1 MAEQKLNPTCL
12 DGSALPLVLCGCGA
26 LIAMLAGPALAAYGD
41 EAGGLAWGMMTV
53 ELLGGLAIFL
63 FGMMQMEEGL
73 KAVAGERMKGIL
85 ARLTVNRFMGVGTGA
100 LVTAVIQ
107 SSSVTTVLVVGFISA
122 GLMSLS
128 QSVGVIMGA
137 NIGTTITAQIVAFKI
152 TKAALGMIAV
162 GFAMLFT
169 ARNDHTK
176 HYGVMLMGLGM
187 VFFGMHVMSEAMEP
201 LRTYEPFLTL
211 MKTMDNPLVGVLI
224 ALVFTAIIQ
233 SSSASTGI
241 VIVMASQGFIS
252 LQAGIALAF
261 GANIGTCATAL
272 LAVIGKPREAV
283 RAAVVHLLFNVC
295 GVLIWLPFIGF
306 IADLVT
312 AISPTYPDLGGTARL
327 AAETPRQI
335 ANAHTFFNVANTLIF
350 IWFTTQIAR
359 FVEWLIPDKP
369 LAEEAVIVRPR
380 FLQEE
385 LLSTPSLALDQV
397 RMEVMHMGETV
408 NAMLQ
413 GIMPAIIKGDT
424 RGLEEIRRMDDKV
437 DILHAGIIDYLGKIS
452 KQPLSEEQGRELMQ
466 LMEAVSNLE
475 NIGDIVETNL
485 VVLGHDR
492 VRDKIE
498 VSEATQQVLY
508 GFQQAITR
516 SVEAAVQAVGQ
527 RNERAGQVVIG
538 MKEEINRIADSAA
551 AHEARRLIAEE
562 PNRIPAYVLEVDLIE
577 KQKRI
582 YYFAKRMAKTVM
594 PAVLQRG

>member
-1 MAEQKLNPTCL
+1 MNLEQLHRRQ
-12 DGSALPLVLCGCGA
+12 PLVLLA
-26 LIAMLAGPALAAYGD
+26 LGVIAVALGLLARSALAADGATGD
-41 EAGGLAWGMMTV
+41 PDWLMMTV

-63 FGMMQMEEGL
+63 YGMLQMEEGL

-162 GFAMLFT
+162 GFAMLFI
-169 ARNDHTK
+169 AKNERTK
-176 HYGVMLMGLGM
+176 HYGEMLMGLGM

-201 LRTYEPFLTL
+201 LRSFQPFLDL
-211 MKTMDNPLVGVLI
+211 MKTMDNPIVGVLI
-224 ALVFTAIIQ
+224 ATAFTALIQ

-283 RAAVVHLLFNVC
+283 RAALVHLGFNVC

-306 IADLVT
+306 IADFVT
-312 AISPTYPDLGGTARL
+312 AISPSYPDLTGAARM

-359 FVEWLIPDKP
+359 LVEWLVPDKP
-369 LAEEAVIVRPR
+369 LEEEAIIVRTR

-385 LLSTPSLALDQV
+385 LLGTPSLALDQV

-408 NAMLQ
+408 HTMLQ
-413 GIMPAIIKGDT
+413 RIMPAIIRGD
-424 RGLEEIRRMDDKV
+424 RAALEEIRRMDDTV
-437 DILHAGIIDYLGKIS
+437 DILHAGIIDYLGRIS
-452 KQPLSEEQGRELMQ
+452 KQKLSDEQTRELLQ

-485 VVLGHDR
+485 VVLGYDR
-492 VRDKIE
+492 IRDKVEI
-498 VSEATQQVLY
+498 SEATQGVLN

-516 SVEAAVQAVGQ
+516 AVTAAVQAVAQ
-527 RNERAGQVVIG
+527 RNQRAAQVVTG
-538 MKEEINRIADSAA
+538 MKEEINEIADSAA
-551 AHEARRLIAEE
+551 LHEARRLVAEE
-562 PNRIPAYVLEVDLIE
+562 PNRIPAYTMEIDIIE

-582 YYFAKRMAKTVM
+582 YYFAKRMARTVL
-594 PAVLQRG
+594 PAAILQRA

>member
-1 MAEQKLNPTCL
+1 MLKTHLNPCTRV
-12 DGSALPLVLCGCGA
+12 ALPLTLYA
-26 LIAMLAGPALAAYGD
+26 LGTSLYTLAWPALAATGD
-41 EAGGLAWGMMTV
+41 DAGGMAWGMMTV

-63 FGMMQMEEGL
+63 FGMLQMEEGL

-85 ARLTVNRFMGVGTGA
+85 AKLTVNRFMGVGTGA

-122 GLMSLS
+122 GLMTLS

-162 GFAMLFT
+162 GFAMLFI
-169 ARNDHTK
+169 ARSDRTK
-176 HYGVMLMGLGM
+176 HYGEMLMGLGM

-201 LRTYEPFLTL
+201 LRSYQPFLDL
-211 MKTMDNPLVGVLI
+211 MKSMDNPLVGVLI
-224 ALVFTAIIQ
+224 ATAFTALIQ

-241 VIVMASQGFIS
+241 VIVMAGQGFIS

-283 RAAVVHLLFNVC
+283 RAALVHLGFNVC

-312 AISPTYPDLGGTARL
+312 AISPSYPNLSGVDRL

-335 ANAHTFFNVANTLIF
+335 ANAHTFFNIANTLIF
-350 IWFTTQIAR
+350 IWFTSQIAR
-359 FVEWLIPDKP
+359 LVEWLVPDKP
-369 LAEEAVIVRPR
+369 LADEALIVRPR

-385 LLSTPSLALDQV
+385 LLSAPSLALDQV
-397 RMEVMHMGETV
+397 RMEIMHMGETV

-413 GIMPAIIKGDT
+413 GIMPAIIGGD
-424 RGLEEIRRMDDKV
+424 RKVLEEIRQMDDTV
-437 DILHAGIIDYLGKIS
+437 DILHAGIIDYLAKIS
-452 KQPLSEEQGRELMQ
+452 KQPLGDEQTRELMQ
-466 LMEAVSNLE
+466 LMEAASNLE

-492 VRDKIE
+492 IRDRIQVGE
-498 VSEATQQVLY
+498 STQQVLN
-508 GFQQAITR
+508 GFQEAITKA
-516 SVEAAVQAVGQ
+516 VAAAVQAVGQ

-538 MKEEINRIADSAA
+538 MKNEINRIADSAA
-551 AHEARRLIAEE
+551 AHEARRLVAEE
-562 PNRIPAYVLEVDLIE
+562 PNRIAAYTMEIEIIE

-594 PAVLQRG
+594 PAVLQGQ

>member
-1 MAEQKLNPTCL
+1 MLKTHLNLCTRA
-12 DGSALPLVLCGCGA
+12 ALPLACCVLGVWSCA
-26 LIAMLAGPALAAYGD
+26 LAWPALAASGD
-41 EAGGLAWGMMTV
+41 EAGEMAWGMMTV

-63 FGMMQMEEGL
+63 FGMLQMEEGL

-162 GFAMLFT
+162 GFAMLFI
-169 ARNDHTK
+169 ARSDRIK
-176 HYGVMLMGLGM
+176 HYGEMLMGLGM

-201 LRTYEPFLTL
+201 LRSYQPFLDL
-211 MKTMDNPLVGVLI
+211 MKSMDNPLVGVLI
-224 ALVFTAIIQ
+224 ATAFTALIQ

-241 VIVMASQGFIS
+241 VIVMAGQGFIS

-283 RAAVVHLLFNVC
+283 RAALVHLGFNVC

-306 IADLVT
+306 IADFVT
-312 AISPTYPDLGGTARL
+312 AISPTYPNLSGVDRL

-335 ANAHTFFNVANTLIF
+335 ANAHTFFNIANTLIF

-359 FVEWLIPDKP
+359 LVEWLVPDRP
-369 LAEEAVIVRPR
+369 LAEAALIVRPR

-385 LLSTPSLALDQV
+385 LLSAPSLALDQV
-397 RMEVMHMGETV
+397 RMEITHMGETV

-413 GIMPAIIKGDT
+413 SIMPAIIKGD
-424 RGLEEIRRMDDKV
+424 RQALEEIRQMDDTV
-437 DILHAGIIDYLGKIS
+437 DILHAAIIDYLAKIS
-452 KQPLSEEQGRELMQ
+452 KQQLGDEQSR
-466 LMEAVSNLE
+466 
-475 NIGDIVETNL
+475 
-485 VVLGHDR
+485 
-492 VRDKIE
+492 
-498 VSEATQQVLY
+498 
-508 GFQQAITR
+508 R
-516 SVEAAVQAVGQ
+516 SCC
-527 RNERAGQVVIG
+527 
-538 MKEEINRIADSAA
+538 S
-551 AHEARRLIAEE
+551 
-562 PNRIPAYVLEVDLIE
+562 
-577 KQKRI
+577 
-582 YYFAKRMAKTVM
+582 
-594 PAVLQRG
+594 

>member
-1 MAEQKLNPTCL
+1 
-12 DGSALPLVLCGCGA
+12 
-26 LIAMLAGPALAAYGD
+26 
-41 EAGGLAWGMMTV
+41 
-53 ELLGGLAIFL
+53 
-63 FGMMQMEEGL
+63 
-73 KAVAGERMKGIL
+73 
-85 ARLTVNRFMGVGTGA
+85 MGVGTGA

-162 GFAMLFT
+162 GFAMLFI
-169 ARNDHTK
+169 ARSDRIK
-176 HYGVMLMGLGM
+176 HYGEMLMGLGM

-201 LRTYEPFLTL
+201 LRSYQPFLDL
-211 MKTMDNPLVGVLI
+211 MKSMDNPLVGVLI
-224 ALVFTAIIQ
+224 ATAFTALIQ

-241 VIVMASQGFIS
+241 VIVMAGQGFVS

-283 RAAVVHLLFNVC
+283 RAALVHLGFNVC

-306 IADLVT
+306 IADFVT
-312 AISPTYPDLGGTARL
+312 AISPTYPNLSGVDRL

-335 ANAHTFFNVANTLIF
+335 ANAHTFFNIANTLIF

-359 FVEWLIPDKP
+359 LVEWLVPDKP
-369 LAEEAVIVRPR
+369 HAEEALIVRPR
-380 FLQEE
+380 FLQDE
-385 LLSTPSLALDQV
+385 LLSAPSLALDQV
-397 RMEVMHMGETV
+397 RMEIMHMGETV

-413 GIMPAIIKGDT
+413 GIMPAIIKGD
-424 RGLEEIRRMDDKV
+424 RQALEEIRQMDDTV

-452 KQPLSEEQGRELMQ
+452 KQQLGDEQSRELLQ
-466 LMEAVSNLE
+466 LMEAASNLE

-492 VRDKIE
+492 IRDRIQ
-498 VSEATQQVLY
+498 VSETTQEVLN
-508 GFQQAITR
+508 GFQAAITKA
-516 SVEAAVQAVGQ
+516 VAAAVQAVGQ

-538 MKEEINRIADSAA
+538 MKDEINRIADSAA
-551 AHEARRLIAEE
+551 AHEARRLVAEE
-562 PNRIPAYVLEVDLIE
+562 PNRIAAYTMEIEIIE

-582 YYFAKRMAKTVM
+582 YYFAKTDGQDGDAGGTAGPVIVAETGRADLARIQSEGFKVPSGREIATPPPRLRRLTFV
-594 PAVLQRG
+594 AFLAGVR

>member
-1 MAEQKLNPTCL
+1 
-12 DGSALPLVLCGCGA
+12 
-26 LIAMLAGPALAAYGD
+26 MLAGPALAAYGD

-169 ARNDHTK
+169 ARNDHTR